1 MFLWA
6 DASDLDHLPCYARFL
21 ECAQVRGQGESA
33 CAISVGQARQ
43 ARRHGRRS
51 TLRINAEVSRACV
64 QAYARVAVITILLSL
79 DPTNTPA
86 RSRVRMA
93 IADGKLHPCCRR
105 VRLRLHFFNA

>member
-79 DPTNTPA
+79 NHDQYT
-86 RSRVRMA
+86 RKVSRAHGHRGWEA
-93 IADGKLHPCCRR
+93 SPL
-105 VRLRLHFFNA
+105 L